1 MKVLLIALVGA
12 LGLGGAFWMGVA
24 LATTVKVREALR
36 EVGLSKETAKLYGR
50 AAKILN
56 RLAQVTDLDGAFA
69 GDVLSEETR
78 KQVTEWVTD
87 YRKQVNKV

>member
-1 MKVLLIALVGA
+1 MRVLAIALIGAVLLGGSFF
-12 LGLGGAFWMGVA
+12 LGLAA
-24 LATTVKVREALR
+24 ATRANLSQVMREA
-36 EVGLSKETAKLYGR
+36 GLNKDTAKLYGR

-78 KQVTEWVTD
+78 KQVTEWVAD
-87 YRKQVNKV
+87 YRNQINKT